1 MTVPAR
7 NVRCAFA
14 EHRLRFHDEIFQDF
28 VERGSHVH
36 VAVGERRAVMK
47 DEELPIFARLLDSL
61 VEPRFIPHFQQLR
74 LARDQIRLHR
84 KIRARKI
91 ECLFVILSHGR
102 AATLPS
108 IRDRTNQRVCASR
121 CNDRTVGLSDA
132 VEVLYF
138 QRMRILIIEDEKKTA
153 AFLAKGLREAGF
165 HVDIASDGGA
175 GLSAARDRKFDLLIV
190 DVMLPGKD
198 GWDIVAELRAA
209 GFRMPILFLTARDSV
224 RDRVKGLELG
234 ADDYLV
240 KPFAFSELL
249 ARVRSLLRRAPTRRS
264 GQLRIEDL
272 KIDTRRHRATRHG
285 VALDLTPKEFLL
297 LTQLAR
303 SAGEVV
309 SRKEI
314 AEHVWDIDFNTDTNV
329 VDVVVRRLRAKV
341 DDPFKKKLVHTIRGV
356 GYVLKPD

>member
-1 MTVPAR
+1 
-7 NVRCAFA
+7 
-14 EHRLRFHDEIFQDF
+14 
-28 VERGSHVH
+28 
-36 VAVGERRAVMK
+36 
-47 DEELPIFARLLDSL
+47 
-61 VEPRFIPHFQQLR
+61 
-74 LARDQIRLHR
+74 
-84 KIRARKI
+84 
-91 ECLFVILSHGR
+91 
-102 AATLPS
+102 
-108 IRDRTNQRVCASR
+108 
-121 CNDRTVGLSDA
+121 
-132 VEVLYF
+132 
-138 QRMRILIIEDEKKTA
+138 MRILIIEDENKTA
-153 AFLAKGLREAGF
+153 GFLAKGLREAGF
-165 HVDIASDGGA
+165 RADIAADGII
-175 GLSAARDRKFDLLIV
+175 GLNIAREHKFDLLIV
-190 DVMLPGKD
+190 DVMIPKKD
-198 GWDIVAELRAA
+198 GWTVVEELRA
-209 GFRMPILFLTARDSV
+209 GGSRTPILFLTARDSV

-249 ARVRSLLRRAPTRRS
+249 ARVRSLLRRSPSGRG